1 MIGLTDIL
9 HKIIKVLAA
18 IALLVM
24 MVLTFSDVNLRYWL
38 GEPILGSNEM
48 TEFLLGTIV
57 FAGLVIVSGERSHI
71 MVTLFEPFLMKKIP
85 YIYRLLGL
93 FTNIA
98 GIVAVTL
105 LIANYTRFMHGQG
118 NETEIRE
125 WEWWWLGTLLTV
137 LAVIAVLMAIR
148 SIRSP
153 LRQMGVEDFGAIDTG
168 DDAQRPEQGGRA

>member
-9 HKIIKVLAA
+9 HNIIKVLAA

-85 YIYRLLGL
+85 YIYRMLGL

-105 LIANYTRFMHGQG
+105 LIANYTQFLHGQG

-148 SIRSP
+148 SIRRP

-168 DDAQRPEQGGRA
+168 DDERPEQGGRA